1 MFLTNNAV
9 PTFHIYILATY
20 TDTYVQLRTC
30 SKTQMQ
36 LDTPKKISQS
46 LFAFIVC
53 AMDPLHVGKQR
64 FPLQTLSSCIAASCY
79 VAVMMHINIA
89 CAQNSWRSVT

>member
-1 MFLTNNAV
+1 
-9 PTFHIYILATY
+9 
-20 TDTYVQLRTC
+20 
-30 SKTQMQ
+30 MQ
-36 LDTPKKISQS
+36 LDTPRKISQS
-46 LFAFIVC
+46 LSAFNVC

-89 CAQNSWRSVT
+89 CAQNSWRSVSKLKISHIYFTCGGFHSCWQTHAW